1 MPALHF
7 KCFFAILNLIMAVGG
22 SRPPGFLKYN
32 TDCVKDKGWK
42 PKMISGAEIMVRC
55 LEAEGVDTLF
65 GYPGAA
71 ICPFYDKLYDSAIRH
86 VLVRQEQNAAHA
98 ASGYAR
104 ASGRAGVCVAT
115 SGPGA
120 LNLITGI
127 ATAYMDSIPVI
138 AITGQI
144 NLEQL
149 GRDVFQEADITGAC
163 ESITK
168 HSYLV
173 KDAAE
178 LPRVF
183 REAFHI
189 ATTGRPGPVLID
201 VPIDVQQQEI
211 EGPFVY
217 PEKADIPGYKPTTQG
232 HPVQIKRALAAI
244 EAAERP
250 VICCGGGVVLAGARE
265 EMTAFATNSGIPIVS
280 TMMGIGVMPM
290 HSPVYLGMIG
300 LYGRSYANRAVREA
314 DLIILC
320 GARVGDRAV
329 AAPNQIAAQAKVIH
343 IDIDPAEIGKNMRA
357 DIPIVG
363 DIRGILRA
371 MAEKVKKTDRS
382 GWIDRVLGYK
392 AAFVPRGEPRS
403 DFVEPRAFIRR
414 LSEMMQEDAILVADP
429 GQSQIWAAI
438 NFTQREGRFLTS
450 GGLGTMGYSLPAG
463 LGAAIAKP
471 RRQVVSVCGDGAFQM
486 SMCEL
491 GTVCQCHVALK
502 IIVFDNARLGMVR
515 ELQDK
520 QYGGRHCG
528 TYLGGGNPDFVALC
542 GAYGIPARL
551 AASNAEAERYAA
563 EMLAAKGPFVLVCRT
578 DPDTPTV

>member
-1 MPALHF
+1 
-7 KCFFAILNLIMAVGG
+7 
-22 SRPPGFLKYN
+22 
-32 TDCVKDKGWK
+32 
-42 PKMISGAEIMVRC
+42 MISGAELMVKC

-71 ICPFYDKLYDSAIRH
+71 ICPFYDKLYHSALRH

-104 ASGRAGVCVAT
+104 ASGKPGVCVAT

-127 ATAYMDSIPVI
+127 ATAYMDSIPII

-173 KDAAE
+173 TDAGD

-183 REAFHI
+183 KEAFHV

-201 VPIDVQQQEI
+201 IPIDVQQQELDMK
-211 EGPFVY
+211 FKY
-217 PEKADIPGYKPTTQG
+217 PEKADIIGYKPTTHG
-232 HPVQIKRALAAI
+232 HPLQIKRALAAI

-300 LYGRSYANRAVREA
+300 SHGRSYANRAVREA

-329 AAPNQIAAQAKVIH
+329 AAPNQIAEQAKIIH
-343 IDIDPAEIGKNMRA
+343 IDIDPAEIGKNMHV

-363 DIRGILRA
+363 DIRNILKQLS
-371 MAEKVKKTDRS
+371 EKVQKTDRS
-382 GWIDRVLGYK
+382 AWIDRVIGYK
-392 AAFVPRGEPRS
+392 KAFVPRGEDRT

-414 LSEMMQEDAILVADP
+414 LSEMMEEDAILVADP

-450 GGLGTMGYSLPAG
+450 GGLGTMGYSIPAG
-463 LGAAIAKP
+463 MGAAIAKP

-491 GTVCQCHVALK
+491 ATVCASHVPLK
-502 IIVFDNARLGMVR
+502 IIIFDNARLGMVR
-515 ELQDK
+515 EVQD
-520 QYGGRHCG
+520 QLYGGRHCG
-528 TYLGGGNPDFVALC
+528 TYMAGNPDFVKLSE
-542 GAYGIPARL
+542 AYGIPARY
-551 AASNAEAERYAA
+551 AASNAEAEKYAA
-563 EMLAAKGPFVLVCRT
+563 EMLGAKGPFVLICRT
-578 DPDTPTV
+578 DPETPSI

>member
-1 MPALHF
+1 
-7 KCFFAILNLIMAVGG
+7 
-22 SRPPGFLKYN
+22 
-32 TDCVKDKGWK
+32 
-42 PKMISGAEIMVRC
+42 MISGAEMVVKC
-55 LEAEGVDTLF
+55 LEAEGVDTVF

-71 ICPFYDKLYDSAIRH
+71 ICPFYDKLYNSSIRH
-86 VLVRQEQNAAHA
+86 VLVRHEQNAAHA

-104 ASGRAGVCVAT
+104 ASGGPGVCTAT

-127 ATAYMDSIPVI
+127 ATAYMDSIPII

-173 KDAAE
+173 TDAHDI
-178 LPRVF
+178 PRVMK
-183 REAFHI
+183 EAFHI
-189 ATTGRPGPVLID
+189 AATGRPGPVLID
-201 VPIDVQQQEI
+201 IPIDVQQQEVDM
-211 EGPFVY
+211 EFVY
-217 PEKADIPGYKPTTQG
+217 PEKADIMGYKPTTHG
-232 HPVQIKRALAAI
+232 HPLQIRRALAAI
-244 EAAERP
+244 EEAKRP

-265 EMTAFATNSGIPIVS
+265 EMTAFAEKSGIPIVS

-300 LYGRSYANRAVREA
+300 VYGRSYANRAVREA

-329 AAPNQIAAQAKVIH
+329 AAPNQIAEQAKIIH
-343 IDIDPAEIGKNMRA
+343 IDIDPAEIGKNMHV

-363 DIRGILRA
+363 DIKEILS
-371 MAEKVKKTDRS
+371 TLS
-382 GWIDRVLGYK
+382 QSINNIDRGEWINKVLSYK
-392 AAFVPRGEPRS
+392 NAFVPRGVDRE
-403 DFVEPRAFIRR
+403 DFVEPRSFIRK
-414 LSEMMQEDAILVADP
+414 LSEMMKEDAILTADP

-450 GGLGTMGYSLPAG
+450 GGLGTMGYSIPAG

-471 RRQVVSVCGDGAFQM
+471 RKQVVSVCGDGAFQM
-486 SMCEL
+486 SLCEL
-491 GTVCQCHVALK
+491 ATVCANNVPLK

-515 ELQDK
+515 ELQN
-520 QYGGRHCG
+520 QHYGGRHCG
-528 TYLGGGNPDFVALC
+528 TYMAGNPDFVTLSR
-542 GAYGIPARL
+542 AYGINARY
-551 AASNAEAERYAA
+551 ASNNSEAELYAA
-563 EMLAAKGPFVLVCRT
+563 EMLASKGPFVLVCRT
-578 DPDTPTV
+578 DPETPTV